1 MASRYG
7 DFYASKW
14 GFPKAVTEG
23 NAPSPQQFMPDYLN
37 DPSFYAKGWHAE
49 NVGDGGNFYWV
60 TSPAGYDAGFVVTG
74 DGVVVID
81 APPGLGENLQSAIR
95 SVTREPVTHLVY
107 SHWHSDH
114 IGAASQ
120 FGPDVKIVAHDLTR
134 ELLARFPDK
143 YRPLPTETFSTDAAL
158 DVGGTKLELSYK
170 GADHCPGNI
179 YIYGPAQKVLTK
191 IDIVSPGSVTFAHC
205 DVSENISGFYQ
216 AHDDILSY
224 DFKALIG
231 GHISRWGTREDV
243 EVVREY
249 WHDLLGFAEEA
260 LWEMSNAEALQG
272 FVVGLGREHQ
282 MVGAENWI
290 NSIAN
295 YATEKTLTK
304 TTSNGQTWPERL
316 AGATVWTKYHA
327 WTVAE
332 TTRTERTHHGYQA
345 EGNGGPAYIA

>member
-1 MASRYG
+1 MTNKFG
-7 DFYASKW
+7 DFYPTQW
-14 GFPKAVTEG
+14 GFAKALTGEHS
-23 NAPSPQQFMPDYLN
+23 PSPKQFMPEYLS
-37 DPSFYAKGWHAE
+37 DPALYEKGYHVE

-60 TSPAGYDAGFVVTG
+60 TCPAGYEAGFVVTG
-74 DGVVVID
+74 SGVIVID
-81 APPGLGENLQSAIR
+81 APPGLGENLQSAVR
-95 SVTREPVTHLVY
+95 SVTKEPITHLIY

-120 FGPDVKIVAHDLTR
+120 FGPDVKIIAHELTR
-134 ELLARFPDK
+134 ELLDRFPDK
-143 YRPLPTETFSTDAAL
+143 YRPLPTDTFTTDETL
-158 DVGGTKLELSYK
+158 NVGGVELELSYK

-191 IDIVSPGSVTFAHC
+191 IDIVSPGSVTFMHC
-205 DVSENISGFYQ
+205 DASENISGFYQ

-224 DFKALIG
+224 DFKTLIG
-231 GHISRWGTREDV
+231 GHITRWGTREDV
-243 EVVREY
+243 EVAREY
-249 WHDLLGFAEEA
+249 WHDVLEYSQDA
-260 LWEMSNAEALQG
+260 LRLMSNSEALQG
-272 FVVGLGREHQ
+272 FLEGMTRDHQ

-316 AGATVWTKYHA
+316 AGATVFTKYHA

-332 TTRTERTHHGYQA
+332 AARLERTHHGYQQ
-345 EGNGGPAYIA
+345 EGSGGAFYIA